1 MDSVMPAL
9 EAQKKNRRGTKK
21 TDRPWNL
28 PRIQGTFRMDK
39 GNSNLITFHVN
50 YKEDVFGLGEFEIK
64 KINLTLV
71 RVDSSKTLHKGK
83 TELTFSKSKYSYL
96 KHLPESN
103 TLHFYHRKC
112 QLNLV
117 NNV

>member
-1 MDSVMPAL
+1 
-9 EAQKKNRRGTKK
+9 
-21 TDRPWNL
+21 
-28 PRIQGTFRMDK
+28 MDK

-50 YKEDVFGLGEFEIK
+50 YKEDVVGLGEFEIK